1 MQRTLRIATAALVMS
16 VCLAQPLFAAQADP
30 ARDYPS
36 RPVRF
41 IVPFVPGAGTDITT
55 RIIAKKLAETWG
67 QQVVADNRSGAA
79 GAIGADI
86 KSEIAKWRKLVNDA
100 GLQLH

>member
-16 VCLAQPLFAAQADP
+16 VCIAQPLFAAQADP

-55 RIIAKKLAETWG
+55 RIIAKKLACNELP
-67 QQVVADNRSGAA
+67 RS
-79 GAIGADI
+79 
-86 KSEIAKWRKLVNDA
+86 KLTRYQTA
-100 GLQLH
+100 LL